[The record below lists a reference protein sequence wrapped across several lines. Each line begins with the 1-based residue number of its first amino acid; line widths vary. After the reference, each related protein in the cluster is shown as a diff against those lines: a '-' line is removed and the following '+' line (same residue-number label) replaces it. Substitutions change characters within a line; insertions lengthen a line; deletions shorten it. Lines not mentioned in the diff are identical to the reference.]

1 MTTDADAKTMTDKEA
16 SLHLGSGRDTFAT
29 GTHLMNSINEEI
41 IQNPDDSKQDL
52 DTKRRM
58 NIIDDGED
66 ASN

>member
-1 MTTDADAKTMTDKEA
+1 
-16 SLHLGSGRDTFAT
+16 
-29 GTHLMNSINEEI
+29 MNSINEEI